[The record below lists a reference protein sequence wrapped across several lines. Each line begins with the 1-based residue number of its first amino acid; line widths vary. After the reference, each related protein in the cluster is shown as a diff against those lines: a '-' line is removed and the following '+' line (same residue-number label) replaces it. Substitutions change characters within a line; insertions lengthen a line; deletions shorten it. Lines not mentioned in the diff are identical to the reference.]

1 MKKNIYFS
9 EEDTRILCSKNQ
21 VLNVR
26 YTGKQFR
33 KRQGRMSDFPV
44 VQYNRIYP
52 KSTNK
57 PEVAYAKGHWG
68 TRDIWWRF
76 HGKQYRDSIKKD
88 LIHG

>member
-1 MKKNIYFS
+1 MYNVVKTVEKDGRRIGFVLREINVEKNIYFS

-44 VQYNRIYP
+44 VQYNSRGYTER
-52 KSTNK
+52 K
-57 PEVAYAKGHWG
+57 
-68 TRDIWWRF
+68 R
-76 HGKQYRDSIKKD
+76 
-88 LIHG
+88 